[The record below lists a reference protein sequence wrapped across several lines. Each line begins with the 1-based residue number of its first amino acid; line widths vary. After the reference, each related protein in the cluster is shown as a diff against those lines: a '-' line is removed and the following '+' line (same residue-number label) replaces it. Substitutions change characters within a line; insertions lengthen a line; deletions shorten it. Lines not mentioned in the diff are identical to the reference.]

1 MHCWR
6 PERRAGAWLPALA
19 ALACAGLLAG
29 CGGNEKRDF
38 RVEQLNPLVKRMG
51 EERATLAA
59 VLRASRPGRAR
70 DARALRDQL
79 GRLRAVMRRIAALEP
94 PEGTE
99 ERFRRYTRANT
110 AFLAALE
117 RFVDAYADDSARRQR
132 EAARETQT
140 RLAAANR
147 LQRQLQNALQ

>member
-1 MHCWR
+1 M
-6 PERRAGAWLPALA
+6 RACVPALA
-19 ALACAGLLAG
+19 LVAVLGLVAG
-29 CGGNEKRDF
+29 CGNEKRDF
-38 RVEQLNPLVKRMG
+38 RVEELNPLVKRLG

-70 DARALRDQL
+70 DERALRDQL
-79 GRLRAVMRRIAALEP
+79 GRLRAVMRRIAALDP

-99 ERFRRYTRANT
+99 ERFRRYTRANA

-117 RFVDAYADDSARRQR
+117 RFVDAYANGGAGRQQ

-147 LQRQLQNALQ
+147 AQRQLQRALQ